1 MSGESAYRTVA
12 WAGPPPN
19 IPACKAHN
27 ASRTLQV
34 HVPPT
39 TPQSWEEN
47 VAHGVDRDAGDCPC
61 GGGRPAASVLYLLA
75 TRTRLLCVRRT
86 RGAGQLAPRRH
97 ALYARAVCTAYPGT
111 TGDCY
116 SRDDTPR
123 NVSKNQFGEIR
134 VNQGCCCCSF
144 WNSTPAVKSVR
155 SLLQLSD
162 PSAPKSTRT
171 ASSTLEPGCVRSF
184 PAAWSRPVRAQRA
197 PLRRCDIAVTLS
209 GGLGWRIN
217 GLACSL
223 DSLSRH
229 VLQKQP
235 GTCVFVHAGLIRPTT
250 TSLAEAVGLNVT
262 KILDSYASE
271 VLAYELES
279 NDRSTRKA
287 IQNATAHCTRSGGV
301 VGTLFSEIIQRQRHA
316 KFQDKARYS
325 FASMFRR
332 SWLACQWLGLGLGL
346 PT

>member
-1 MSGESAYRTVA
+1 M
-12 WAGPPPN
+12 
-19 IPACKAHN
+19 
-27 ASRTLQV
+27 
-34 HVPPT
+34 
-39 TPQSWEEN
+39 
-47 VAHGVDRDAGDCPC
+47 
-61 GGGRPAASVLYLLA
+61 
-75 TRTRLLCVRRT
+75 
-86 RGAGQLAPRRH
+86 
-97 ALYARAVCTAYPGT
+97 
-111 TGDCY
+111 
-116 SRDDTPR
+116 
-123 NVSKNQFGEIR
+123 SKNQFGEIR

-162 PSAPKSTRT
+162 PSAPERGTPKSTRT

-250 TSLAEAVGLNVT
+250 MSLAEAVGLNVT

>member
-1 MSGESAYRTVA
+1 M
-12 WAGPPPN
+12 
-19 IPACKAHN
+19 IAH
-27 ASRTLQV
+27 AEAD
-34 HVPPT
+34 VPQLPYCT
-39 TPQSWEEN
+39 
-47 VAHGVDRDAGDCPC
+47 
-61 GGGRPAASVLYLLA
+61 YLLA

-97 ALYARAVCTAYPGT
+97 ALYACAVCTADPGT

-162 PSAPKSTRT
+162 PSAPERGTPKSTRT

-250 TSLAEAVGLNVT
+250 SSLAEAVGLNVT
-262 KILDSYASE
+262 KILDGYASE